1 MTENAIEKET
11 DVGLSDE
18 QLEKKS
24 KGKKRGSVD
33 NEGRL
38 KRLLAGT
45 GQQTG
50 KADWS
55 AADPRWIAGVVHA
68 ITRVGGAVSF
78 GYSRDGGAY
87 SVSIMLDGD
96 RETLWFNGGADI
108 DAELEAVYA
117 TFNTDGLA

>member
-1 MTENAIEKET
+1 
-11 DVGLSDE
+11 
-18 QLEKKS
+18 LEKKRS
-24 KGKKRGSVD
+24 KGKRGSVD
-33 NEGRL
+33 NAGRL
-38 KRLLAGT
+38 KKLLTGS

-55 AADPRWIAGVVHA
+55 AADPRWLAGVVHVV
-68 ITRVGGAVSF
+68 TRLGGAVSF

-108 DAELEAVYA
+108 DAELEGVYA
-117 TFNTDGLA
+117 TFETAVT